1 MSVSNRKD
9 TFQLEE
15 QPISVTDR
23 IEELALDHAGFPAC
37 RYETVYPLITGWGW
51 KKDMKLR
58 HSWLKQS
65 LPKLQ
70 KCLHPGEEV
79 LYVSRGTRYS
89 LTEFLFMGIWA
100 NYINQYLLVVTN
112 IRVLIFHCNS
122 KGLIKNTS
130 WMIFY
135 HQIKKISPSL
145 VGGSLTLGL
154 QDGRKL
160 QIVGMK
166 KADRKRL
173 PNIIRETQET
183 CAEKGFCPEGLQ
195 SLERLCSHCLK
206 RMPTGEYF
214 CPHCGGHHWTPSEIA
229 WRSFVFPSWGDF
241 VMGHHL
247 LALME
252 CFAGIFVWGLLFI
265 GLLGALLT
273 QDLDLL
279 FGALVIF
286 VIANGIDAIV
296 TSHIARRGLHPRG
309 STPLADGLEQN
320 DDPAG
325 APTPELEPV
334 GY

>member
-1 MSVSNRKD
+1 MSVSSSQE

-15 QPISVTDR
+15 QSLTVADR
-23 IEELALDHAGFPAC
+23 IEELALDHAGFPPC
-37 RYETVYPLITGWGW
+37 RWETLYPLITGWGW

-58 HSWLKQS
+58 HGWLKQS

-70 KCLHPGEEV
+70 KCLHPGEEI

-89 LTEFLFMGIWA
+89 VFEFLLMGVWA
-100 NYINQYLLVVTN
+100 NYINQNLLVVTN
-112 IRVLIFHCNS
+112 IRVLIFHCNG
-122 KGLIKNTS
+122 KGLVKNTS

-145 VGGSLTLGL
+145 VGGTLTLVL

-173 PNIIRETQET
+173 PQIIRETQEI
-183 CAEKGFCPEGLQ
+183 CAERGFCPEGLQ

-206 RMPTGEYF
+206 RMPAGEYF
-214 CPHCGGHHWTPSEIA
+214 CPHCGGHHWPPGEIA

-241 VMGHHL
+241 VMGHNL

-252 CFAGIFVWGLLFI
+252 CIGGIFVWGLLFV
-265 GLLGALLT
+265 GLLGA
-273 QDLDLL
+273 
-279 FGALVIF
+279 F
-286 VIANGIDAIV
+286 VTGDIGMLIGVLIVFMVANGIDAII
-296 TSHIARRGLHPRG
+296 TSHIARKGLHPRG
-309 STPLADGLEQN
+309 TTPLADGIEPDGN
-320 DDPAG
+320 PAEV
-325 APTPELEPV
+325 PTPELEPV